1 MIVGLTVI
9 TIAIA
14 VQGFLG
20 AGLTHGMEHMM
31 F

>member
-1 MIVGLTVI
+1 M

-20 AGLTHGMEHMM
+20 AGLTHGMDHMM

>member
-1 MIVGLTVI
+1 MILALTFLTV
-9 TIAIA
+9 AIA

-20 AGLTHGMEHMM
+20 AGLTHGIEHMM

>member
-1 MIVGLTVI
+1 MILALSIMTV
-9 TIAIA
+9 AIA